1 MARSDRRN
9 RCGWPTPQA
18 APTPDDEEP
27 NPKERRTMSA
37 LARWCYQH
45 RLIVI
50 TAWIGLLIGLAV
62 MSQAVKTSY
71 DNSFTLPGTGSGSAQ
86 ELLKR
91 SAPAQAGDSDQ
102 IVWQVSHGS
111 VTDPAIEQRM
121 SAMLARVSHLPEV
134 ASVTSPYLPGG
145 KVQVSRDGR
154 TAYATV
160 NFTKAADDLANAD
173 INRVVAVATAAR
185 EPGLAVELGGK
196 AISNTDQ
203 PPLSSASAIGIGAA
217 AVILL
222 IAF

>member
-1 MARSDRRN
+1 
-9 RCGWPTPQA
+9 
-18 APTPDDEEP
+18 
-27 NPKERRTMSA
+27 MSA

-45 RLIVI
+45 RFVVI

-71 DNSFTLPGTGSGSAQ
+71 DNSLTLAGTGSGSAQ
-86 ELLKR
+86 ELLQR

-134 ASVTSPYLPGG
+134 ASVASPYLPGG
-145 KVQVSRDGR
+145 KVQVSPDGR

-160 NFTKAADDLANAD
+160 NFTKSADNLDTAD
-173 INRVVAVATAAR
+173 INRVIAVATAAR
-185 EPGLAVELGGK
+185 EPGLAVELGGQ
-196 AISNTDQ
+196 AISHAEQ
-203 PPLSSASAIGIGAA
+203 ASAVEPYRRSASARPPSSCSSRSARCSRWRCRS
-217 AVILL
+217 
-222 IAF
+222 